1 MAATPSG
8 LTGSRVLP
16 RVARG
21 SRSAGDCAV
30 ILSPRM
36 AACPAITS
44 GPARKSSSVS
54 WPTVQVS
61 ALPRG
66 LLSSSSSDIHSCSN
80 CGIVFYNPIT
90 MIMLKL
96 TIFIMIMI
104 MIMTIMIMIMIMIM
118 TYLMTMKIV
127 MMIEVMKVMATV
139 TKIIQLRNRSASAII
154 E

>member
-104 MIMTIMIMIMIMIM
+104 MTDDDNDNDNDNDIFNDNENSHDDRGDEGDGDGH
-118 TYLMTMKIV
+118 KD
-127 MMIEVMKVMATV
+127 
-139 TKIIQLRNRSASAII
+139 NSAPKQKC
-154 E
+154 